1 MDIEQLYEDWLMIS
15 GQEVRHLLGS
25 AGIVGARDFK
35 DFVADRLENLRQLRE
50 AKARA
55 QAAGGKAPP
64 PRRPPAP
71 PAAPEPPPEG

>member
-15 GQEVRHLLGS
+15 GQEVRHLLGPD
-25 AGIVGARDFK
+25 AILAARDFK
-35 DFVADRLENLRQLRE
+35 DFVADRLENQRQLRE
-50 AKARA
+50 ARA
-55 QAAGGKAPP
+55 QSQAAGGTAPP